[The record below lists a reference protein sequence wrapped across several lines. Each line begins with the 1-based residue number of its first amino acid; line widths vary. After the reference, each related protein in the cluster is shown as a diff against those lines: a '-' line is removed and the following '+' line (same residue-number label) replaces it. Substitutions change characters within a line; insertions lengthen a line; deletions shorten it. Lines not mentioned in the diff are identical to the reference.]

1 MMELTIIFPSLFE
14 TFRDHDKNTQIHIPH
29 EMQRKLSDIDSF
41 SYILAL
47 SLSSH
52 NFFVSF
58 FSLFHPLILCENTIK
73 LFNLLRANLSL
84 LRFLVHILISR
95 CNLVVLKLQRWR
107 RPQHY
112 LHLVILFYH

>member
-29 EMQRKLSDIDSF
+29 EMQQKLSDIDSF

-58 FSLFHPLILCENTIK
+58 FFIISP
-73 LFNLLRANLSL
+73 FN
-84 LRFLVHILISR
+84 IM
-95 CNLVVLKLQRWR
+95 
-107 RPQHY
+107 
-112 LHLVILFYH
+112 